1 MKLELQVNG
10 TSRKFGGFQIGS
22 TRYMAVANSCLDAR
36 HVAAGEGGS
45 VTLGGDYQAWRSDY
59 GSWEKDY
66 LELGYALFRPI
77 ANTSSIVDVDGVAL
91 SGANAP
97 LFLAFGAGS
106 ATFPGLGRL
115 QTVNLSWR
123 VDFDPIR
130 DEDHRFLGFRRYYT
144 GSMPVLGFGPG
155 DPNASP
161 TATISP
167 VGPMPDD
174 QESGWN
180 GWPSP
185 QYPGHNPSETVGRF
199 ALANLIQGANR
210 KLLWIFNYGRDDNA
224 DYPSPC
230 AETPRMTTPRFCAA
244 HVEMNQVMPQGTYSY
259 QLSID
264 PVNVLVLGDH
274 FVSAFEP

>member
-1 MKLELQVNG
+1 MKLNLWIDG

-22 TRYMAVANSCLDAR
+22 TRYMAVANSVLDAR

-59 GSWEKDY
+59 GSWETDY
-66 LELGYALFRPI
+66 LELGWALFRPI
-77 ANTSSIVDVDGVAL
+77 ADTSSIVDVDGVAL

-106 ATFPGLGRL
+106 ATFSGLGRL

-130 DEDHRFLGFRRYYT
+130 DEDRRLLGFRRYYT

-185 QYPGHNPSETVGRF
+185 QYPGHNPSETVGR
-199 ALANLIQGANR
+199 LEIIRIDHNR
-210 KLLWIFNYGRDDNA
+210 HKLLWLFNYDRDDSA

-230 AETPRMTTPRFCAA
+230 AELPRVMNRLYAA
-244 HVEMNQVMPQGTYSY
+244 HVEMNQVMPQGTHAY
-259 QLSID
+259 QLSIN
-264 PVNVLVLGDH
+264 PVNLLVLGPD
-274 FVSAFEP
+274 FVSTFQT